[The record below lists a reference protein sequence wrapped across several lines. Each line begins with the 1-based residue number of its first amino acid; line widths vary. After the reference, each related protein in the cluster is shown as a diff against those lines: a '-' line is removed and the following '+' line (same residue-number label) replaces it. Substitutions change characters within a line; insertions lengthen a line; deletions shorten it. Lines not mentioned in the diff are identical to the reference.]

1 MICKTLAIIYLQH
14 SLVRLL
20 YIQNNVFGIIR
31 TSTLNIPL
39 KHASL
44 TLNRKQNRRLS
55 EHEIQI

>member
-1 MICKTLAIIYLQH
+1 MICKTLAIIYLQQ

-31 TSTLNIPL
+31 TSTLTIPL